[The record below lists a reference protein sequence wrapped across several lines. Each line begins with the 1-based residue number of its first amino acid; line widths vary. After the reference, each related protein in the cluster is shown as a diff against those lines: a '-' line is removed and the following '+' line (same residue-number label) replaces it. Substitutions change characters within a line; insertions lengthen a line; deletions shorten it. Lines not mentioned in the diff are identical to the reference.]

1 MSKSILD
8 LLPIIDQEISQ
19 QNKARDLDSV
29 KKIGHLTIELLGQH
43 ALLVNPEIN
52 NKLILFAT
60 VDVDAHL
67 KGDVSSETIFKKVLK
82 ENNYFYD
89 ELSKEIWIPKE
100 AHKIKTYN
108 SENVTAYYYDPIS
121 VLTSKAIKSPVK
133 NKNLIKQAIK
143 IYGKTLIDSIINNGG
158 DISKYEN

>member
-1 MSKSILD
+1 M
-8 LLPIIDQEISQ
+8 
-19 QNKARDLDSV
+19 
-29 KKIGHLTIELLGQH
+29 
-43 ALLVNPEIN
+43 
-52 NKLILFAT
+52 
-60 VDVDAHL
+60 
-67 KGDVSSETIFKKVLK
+67 SSETIFKKVLK